1 MVKTLAGNC
10 LNSSGNNTSCRAKIT
25 PNGTLVR
32 GAIEPGD
39 IEGWDEPDLV
49 FARGENKNF
58 FADTNGSPSSVSNI
72 NFLRVGITDIAEHS
86 QLPQD
91 DMGMMVGGAIESR
104 GGLIIKKVDNV
115 ASNQGKNRNVIFG
128 SNDPYT
134 SMDIVTETPWSLEF
148 WSQWKKSTGIWL
160 QSQDTKIL
168 FSNKES
174 GKKATVY
181 TDELAVG
188 FASNHDLTPGSKLDI
203 NGAMRANAY
212 YYNSDIRYKS
222 DIAPLDNALV
232 KLSKL
237 NGYSYYNKL
246 SEQND
251 IGVIAQEVEQV
262 FPELVQTDREWYK
275 TVSYGNLVAPII
287 SAINEL
293 ADKVDSLFNKYL
305 DQQKQI
311 NNQQAQINELKASI
325 KALQNK

>member
-1 MVKTLAGNC
+1 MTVNNQTTTQTLKVAQHASITGNLFVNNDALITGDLMVKTLAGNC

-134 SMDIVTETPWSLEF
+134 SMDIVTETP
-148 WSQWKKSTGIWL
+148 
-160 QSQDTKIL
+160 
-168 FSNKES
+168 
-174 GKKATVY
+174 
-181 TDELAVG
+181 
-188 FASNHDLTPGSKLDI
+188 
-203 NGAMRANAY
+203 
-212 YYNSDIRYKS
+212 
-222 DIAPLDNALV
+222 
-232 KLSKL
+232 
-237 NGYSYYNKL
+237 
-246 SEQND
+246 
-251 IGVIAQEVEQV
+251 
-262 FPELVQTDREWYK
+262 
-275 TVSYGNLVAPII
+275 
-287 SAINEL
+287 
-293 ADKVDSLFNKYL
+293 
-305 DQQKQI
+305 
-311 NNQQAQINELKASI
+311 
-325 KALQNK
+325 